1 MAESL
6 ALSQVYTNRLKH
18 ILQFQ
23 SIRDMMSF

>member
-6 ALSQVYTNRLKH
+6 AFSQVYTNRLKH